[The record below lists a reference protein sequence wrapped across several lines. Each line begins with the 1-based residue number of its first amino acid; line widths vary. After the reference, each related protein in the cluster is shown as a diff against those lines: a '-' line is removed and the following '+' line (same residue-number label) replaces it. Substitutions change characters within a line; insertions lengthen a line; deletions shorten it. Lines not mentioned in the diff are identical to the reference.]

1 MSEPRVELPEL
12 PVESESADVEM
23 TGSTETPVE
32 AESADVAEGDAENA
46 AGGEEEAPAPESP
59 AATFIDYLKSP
70 IVELVVGRGEEQTT
84 LTAHQALLTPS
95 PFFKDAVA
103 QLPETGPSSSP
114 QRRIHLEDE
123 HLDTIGCFLQYQYT
137 GEYFPRRLP
146 GEGLEVDPTVPD
158 IDDTGDQL
166 LKHAR
171 VYTLAEK
178 IGLPTLKSLAHGKI
192 HRVNSTARGE
202 IAYAR
207 YVYGNTP
214 ADDVTI
220 RMPVAAFWATR
231 SHVLR
236 HEAEVEFKSMCL
248 EYPQFGF
255 DVLSLVLDQ
264 KEKRHHER
272 EAAAAET
279 PTAKG
284 SARKRARVA
293 V

>member
-1 MSEPRVELPEL
+1 MSEPRVELPEI
-12 PVESESADVEM
+12 PVESADIEM
-23 TGSTETPVE
+23 AGSTETPVE

-46 AGGEEEAPAPESP
+46 AGGEGETPAPESP

-103 QLPETGPSSSP
+103 QLPEAGP
-114 QRRIHLEDE
+114 RRIFLEDE
-123 HLDTIGCFLQYQYT
+123 LLDTIGCFLQYQYT

-158 IDDTGDQL
+158 VDDTGDQL

-214 ADDVTI
+214 ADDITI

-236 HEAEVEFKSMCL
+236 HEAEAEFKSMCL

-272 EAAAAET
+272 EAAAET